1 MQKAFL
7 LCNNKHRQI
16 VRSEKPLEKVRLLS
30 FEYKETDS
38 NDLSP
43 FTFEW
48 YLPKS
53 KQTVCQHYNMSYK
66 TMSQTIS
73 DSPNHDV
80 LKRMKTFYGAN
91 EDFYEFTI
99 KLNRSFRSENSSVM
113 ITIDIL
119 D

>member
-43 FTFEW
+43 FTFEC
-48 YLPKS
+48 
-53 KQTVCQHYNMSYK
+53 V
-66 TMSQTIS
+66 
-73 DSPNHDV
+73 
-80 LKRMKTFYGAN
+80 
-91 EDFYEFTI
+91 FTI
-99 KLNRSFRSENSSVM
+99 HLGKSFRSEDSSLL
-113 ITIDIL
+113 ITIETDNQ
-119 D
+119 